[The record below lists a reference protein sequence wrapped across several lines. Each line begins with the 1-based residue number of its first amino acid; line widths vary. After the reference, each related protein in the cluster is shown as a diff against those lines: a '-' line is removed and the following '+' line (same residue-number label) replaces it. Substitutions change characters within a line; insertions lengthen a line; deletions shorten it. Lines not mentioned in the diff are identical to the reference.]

1 MGTKTGLD
9 RLVINELALRFLA
22 AFIVKRIGSVLCV
35 DQVLNRN
42 VEVHFANSAVRLSA
56 VAFLANSAFA
66 TTVTRAFKRLRES

>member
-22 AFIVKRIGSVLCV
+22 AFIVKRIGNVLCV

-42 VEVHFANSAVRLSA
+42 AKDISRIWRSALVQ
-56 VAFLANSAFA
+56 
-66 TTVTRAFKRLRES
+66 